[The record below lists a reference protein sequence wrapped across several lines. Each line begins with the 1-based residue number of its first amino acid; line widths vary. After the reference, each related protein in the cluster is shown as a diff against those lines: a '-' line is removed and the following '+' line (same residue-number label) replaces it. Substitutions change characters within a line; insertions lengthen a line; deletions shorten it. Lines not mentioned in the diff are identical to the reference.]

1 MEKRDIDQNRVS
13 YLNHLDIQNNILNLF
28 RIDQ

>member
-1 MEKRDIDQNRVS
+1 MEKRDIEQNRVS